1 LTATEVKTNSSKKIL
16 GTTEKTTEL
25 TIMAQ
30 ESDLKI
36 RVSGDL
42 KIVSEVADEV
52 EA

>member
-1 LTATEVKTNSSKKIL
+1 LATTEVKRNSSKRIL

-25 TIMAQ
+25 TILAQ

-42 KIVSEVADEV
+42 KIVNEAAAEV